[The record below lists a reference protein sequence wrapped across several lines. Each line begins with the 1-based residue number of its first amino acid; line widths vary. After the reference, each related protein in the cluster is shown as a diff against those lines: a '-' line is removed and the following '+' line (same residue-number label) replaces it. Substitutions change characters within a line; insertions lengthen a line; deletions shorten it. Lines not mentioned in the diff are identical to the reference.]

1 MQFRPEIVKLVDEV
15 IAEFGDY
22 DLDIRDEADR
32 KASADEAASK
42 SNYLNAHRHEYL
54 RTVQDLTDHF
64 GDRKDVRVFEIG
76 AFFGVVCICLARL
89 GYDVTASDV
98 PEYMSMPEQ
107 EARFAKEGIA
117 VHQMRLQDY
126 VFDQED
132 GAYDA
137 VIMCEVLEHLN
148 FNPLPLIKEINRI
161 LSPSGVFY
169 VALPNAASIYNRISL
184 LRGRMIGL
192 SVEGFFDQLDPKS
205 VMIINDHWREY
216 TAPEVRYMLE
226 RMGFDIAKQYYFSL
240 GECQAAAGAA
250 VGLRKK
256 LARAFYKNFPQ
267 FKENQT
273 TLAVKRVDT
282 PLRFRIPATVHPTL
296 REL

>member
-1 MQFRPEIVKLVDEV
+1 MNFRPDIVDLVDTV
-15 IAEFGDY
+15 IAEFGNY

-32 KASADEAASK
+32 DTDSK
-42 SNYLNAHRHEYL
+42 SNYLNAHRHEYI
-54 RTVQDLTDHF
+54 RTVHDLVEHF
-64 GDRKDVRVFEIG
+64 GDRKDVRVLEIG
-76 AFFGVVCICLARL
+76 AFFGVVCICLKRL
-89 GYDVTASDV
+89 GYTVTASDV
-98 PEYMSMPEQ
+98 PEYMSLPEQ
-107 EARFAKEGIA
+107 EARFSQEGITI
-117 VHQMRLQDY
+117 HKMRLQDY
-126 VFDQED
+126 VFDLDD
-132 GAYDA
+132 GAVDA

-161 LSPSGVFY
+161 LDKDGVFY

-184 LRGRMIGL
+184 LRGRMVGL

-240 GECQAAAGAA
+240 GETQPAKSP
-250 VGLRKK
+250 KK
-256 LARAFYKNFPQ
+256 RLARLFYKTFPQ

-273 TLAVKRVDT
+273 TLAVKRTDT
-282 PLRFRIPATVHPTL
+282 PLSFRIPATVHPTL

>member
-1 MQFRPEIVKLVDEV
+1 MKFKQDVVRLVDEV

-32 KASADEAASK
+32 DTASK
-42 SNYLNAHRHEYL
+42 SNYLKAHRHEYI
-54 RTVQDLTDHF
+54 RTVQDLTEHF
-64 GDRKDVRVFEIG
+64 GDRKDVRVLEIG

-89 GYDVTASDV
+89 GYKVTASDV

-132 GAYDA
+132 GAFDA
-137 VIMCEVLEHLN
+137 VVMCEVLEHLN

-161 LSPSGVFY
+161 LSAEGVFY

-184 LRGRMIGL
+184 LKGKMIGL
-192 SVEGFFDQLDPKS
+192 SVDGFFDQLDPKS

-216 TAPEVRYMLE
+216 TLPEIRSMLE
-226 RMGFDIAKQYYFSL
+226 RMGFRIAKQYYFSL
-240 GECQAAAGAA
+240 GEFQAEMGTGDD
-250 VGLRKK
+250 GLRKK
-256 LARAFYKNFPQ
+256 AARFFYKTFPQ

-273 TLAVKRVDT
+273 TLAVKREAT